1 MTIPVI
7 VPATAQFTWTDA
19 TKNTDGSALQSG
31 EVTGFV
37 IGIRSTTATGS
48 VAGTYPINSPSI
60 AASAVSEAVALITP
74 SLQPDSY
81 AAAIRST
88 GPTNSAWS
96 SEVQFQIVQPVP
108 SPPSAFTVG

>member
-7 VPATAQFTWTDA
+7 IPSTAKFNWTDA
-19 TKNTDGSALQSG
+19 TTNTDGSAIVSG
-31 EVTGFV
+31 EITGFL

-74 SLQPDSY
+74 SLQPDTY
-81 AAAIRST
+81 AAAIKSV
-88 GPTNSAWS
+88 GPVNSAWS
-96 SEVQFQIVQPVP
+96 TEVQFQIAQPVP
-108 SPPSAFTVG
+108 NPPTAFGVA